1 MFNDL
6 HAGHNIKLAKA
17 LRRDFASAVVDRKT
31 RQSHMRLCRRNI
43 LGRGINTGNVP
54 AKSRERFAEQTGAAS
69 NIERGFA
76 RQRISRLRVA
86 TKMRIDC
93 RPDEAQSHRV

>member
-17 LRRDFASAVVDRKT
+17 LRRDFASAIVYGQT
-31 RQSHMRLCRRNI
+31 RHSRMRLCRRNI
-43 LGRGINTGNVP
+43 FRRGINTGDVP
-54 AKSRERFAEQTGAAS
+54 AKPRERFAEQTGAAP
-69 NIERGFA
+69 NIQHGFV
-76 RQRISRLRVA
+76 RQWISRLRVA
-86 TKMRIDC
+86 TKMCVYR

>member
-43 LGRGINTGNVP
+43 FRCGINTGNVP
-54 AKSRERFAEQTGAAS
+54 AKPRERFAEQTGTAT
-69 NIERGFA
+69 NIQHGFA

-86 TKMRIDC
+86 TKMRIY
-93 RPDEAQSHRV
+93 RGPDEAQSHRV